1 MAVTSGR
8 YGTVRSGCVGT
19 RLLTPDRRTDAPQP
33 PCAPCVQLRHPD
45 PGPLERLRV
54 LCRTTPYTPPPPHRS
69 GSVFQAEG
77 TIHLPGPG
85 LQPCT
90 PRLCAWLPALPR
102 VAAGC
107 PDQP

>member
-1 MAVTSGR
+1 MMFVDIVTPLMGP
-8 YGTVRSGCVGT
+8 

-33 PCAPCVQLRHPD
+33 PCAPCVQLRHPV

-54 LCRTTPYTPPPPHRS
+54 PCHTTPYTPLPPHRL

-77 TIHLPGPG
+77 TIRLPGPG

-90 PRLCAWLPALPR
+90 PRLCASLPALPR

-107 PDQP
+107 PDQPSADHR